1 MKSEELKLKDFLGSI
16 NHDKKALLDKDEAD
30 PRLYKPFVVNR
41 CLSYFPD
48 TIFHANEMNC
58 TPWLDNKSQFDFYRL
73 GIRKKKRFSP
83 WLKKE
88 TEDTVSLIQAVYG
101 YTESKAREVLN
112 ILGPKDLDKLKK
124 SLDTGGLKS

>member
-1 MKSEELKLKDFLGSI
+1 MKPEELKLKDFLGSI
-16 NHDKKALLDKDEAD
+16 NHDKKPLLDKDEAD
-30 PRLYKPFVVNR
+30 VRLYKPFVVNR

-58 TPWLDNKSQFDFYRL
+58 TPWLDNKSQFDFHRL

-88 TEDTVSLIQAVYG
+88 AENNVSLVIAAYG
-101 YTESKAREVLN
+101 YTEAKAREVLN
-112 ILGPKDLDKLKK
+112 ILSQDDLKKLKQF
-124 SLDTGGLKS
+124 LDIGGVK

>member
-1 MKSEELKLKDFLGSI
+1 MKPEELKLKDFLGSI
-16 NHDKKALLDKDEAD
+16 NHDKKALLDNVEVD

-58 TPWLDNKSQFDFYRL
+58 TPWLDNKSQFDFHRF

-88 TEDTVSLIQAVYG
+88 VEDDINLIRTVYG

-112 ILGPKDLDKLKK
+112 ILGPKDLEAIKK
-124 SLDTGGLKS
+124 FLDTGGPKS

>member
-1 MKSEELKLKDFLGSI
+1 MKPEELKLKDFLGSI
-16 NHDKKALLDKDEAD
+16 NHDKKPLLDNVEAD

-58 TPWLDNKSQFDFYRL
+58 APWLDNKSQFDFHRL

-88 TEDTVSLIQAVYG
+88 VEDDINLIRTVYG

-112 ILGPKDLDKLKK
+112 ILGPKDLETIKK
-124 SLDTGGLKS
+124 SLDTGGPKS

>member
-1 MKSEELKLKDFLGSI
+1 MKEEELKLKDFLGSI
-16 NHDKKALLDKDEAD
+16 NHDKKPLLDKDEAD
-30 PRLYKPFVVNR
+30 VRLYKPFVVNR

-58 TPWLDNKSQFDFYRL
+58 VPWLDNKSQFDFYRF

-88 TEDTVSLIQAVYG
+88 IENNISLIQAVYG

-112 ILGPKDLDKLKK
+112 ILGPEDLDKLKK
-124 SLDTGGLKS
+124 SLDTGGQKF

>member
-1 MKSEELKLKDFLGSI
+1 MKPEELKLKDFLGSI
-16 NHDKKALLDKDEAD
+16 NHDKKPLLDNVEAD

-58 TPWLDNKSQFDFYRL
+58 APWLDNKSQFDFHRL

-88 TEDTVSLIQAVYG
+88 TEENIARIQLVYG

-112 ILGPKDLDKLKK
+112 ILRPQDLETLKK
-124 SLDTGGLKS
+124 SLDTGGTK

>member
-1 MKSEELKLKDFLGSI
+1 MKPEELKLKDFLGSI
-16 NHDKKALLDKDEAD
+16 NHDKKPLLDSVEAD

-58 TPWLDNKSQFDFYRL
+58 APWLDNKSQFDFHRL

-88 TEDTVSLIQAVYG
+88 VENDIDLIRTVYG

-112 ILGPKDLDKLKK
+112 ILGPKDLEAIKK
-124 SLDTGGLKS
+124 SLDTGGPKS

>member
-1 MKSEELKLKDFLGSI
+1 MKPEELKLKDFLGSI
-16 NHDKKALLDKDEAD
+16 NHDKKALLDKDEVD

-58 TPWLDNKSQFDFYRL
+58 VPWLDNKSQFDFHRL

-88 TEDTVSLIQAVYG
+88 IQEDIELIRLVYG
-101 YTESKAREVLN
+101 YTEQKAREVLN
-112 ILGPKDLDKLKK
+112 RLRPEDLAKLRE
-124 SLDTGGLKS
+124 SLNTGGTK

>member
-1 MKSEELKLKDFLGSI
+1 MKPEELKLKDFLASI
-16 NHDKKALLDKDEAD
+16 NHDKKPLLDKDEGD
-30 PRLYKPFVVNR
+30 VRLYKPFVVNR

-88 TEDTVSLIQAVYG
+88 AEEFRKNPYAGLSGVRLRKSRRSRQ
-101 YTESKAREVLN
+101 SRRARQSRRSRNAANL
-112 ILGPKDLDKLKK
+112 
-124 SLDTGGLKS
+124 

>member
-1 MKSEELKLKDFLGSI
+1 MKTEELKLKDFLASI
-16 NHDKKALLDKDEAD
+16 NHDKKALLDKDEND

-58 TPWLDNKSQFDFYRL
+58 VPWLDNKSQFDFHRL
-73 GIRKKKRFSP
+73 AIRKKKRFSP

-88 TEDTVSLIQAVYG
+88 TENDISLIRTVYG
-101 YTESKAREVLN
+101 YTEAKAREVLN
-112 ILGPKDLDKLKK
+112 IIGPQEMDQIRR
-124 SLDTGGLKS
+124 SLYKGGSEK

>member
-1 MKSEELKLKDFLGSI
+1 MKPEELKLKDFLGSI
-16 NHDKKALLDKDEAD
+16 NHDKKPLLDKDD
-30 PRLYKPFVVNR
+30 VDTRLYKPFVINR

-58 TPWLDNKSQFDFYRL
+58 TPWLDNKTQFDFHRL

-88 TEDTVSLIQAVYG
+88 AEDNVSLVIAAYG
-101 YTESKAREVLN
+101 YTEAKAREVLN
-112 ILGPKDLDKLKK
+112 ILSQDDLKKLKQF
-124 SLDTGGLKS
+124 LDIGGVK